1 MPSSSNHECMN
12 TKNTTS
18 LTQQQVS
25 ISPHAQD
32 AHGTVLVV
40 VVAGLIL
47 GTMGVF
53 VIESR
58 QDPMTTVAFRCM
70 FGCLALLC
78 WATMTHRLAELK
90 ISGQALW
97 GVVGAGLLMASSWGL
112 HFAAIARTSIG
123 VSTVVFHIQPFLTM
137 ALGAWL
143 LKEQVTSRQVGLTVL
158 AFIGLDLSTGLLD
171 MGVLKQNYSHDY
183 LVGILLSFIGAM
195 VYAFMPLVAK
205 KLTSVSALALTWWQ
219 CLVGMLLTFWWPL
232 MNGIPPLESLAW
244 LFGLGTIHSGL
255 AYVLMFAGFARLST
269 GRMAVLQFI
278 YPMTAFVVDWLIYDH
293 SLSLWQWLGLL
304 VMGVAIWSVKR
315 GG

>member
-1 MPSSSNHECMN
+1 MN

-18 LTQQQVS
+18 LTQQQMVTA
-25 ISPHAQD
+25 PQAHD
-32 AHGTVLVV
+32 DTHGTVLVV
-40 VVAGLIL
+40 AAGLIL
-47 GTMGVF
+47 GTMGIF
-53 VIESR
+53 VIESG
-58 QDPMTTVAFRCM
+58 QNPMTTVAFRCV

-78 WATMTHRLAELK
+78 WAVMTRRLAELK
-90 ISGQALW
+90 ISGKALW

-112 HFAAIARTSIG
+112 YFAAIARTSIG
-123 VSTVVFHIQPFLTM
+123 MSTVVFHIQPFLTM

-143 LKEQVTSRQVGLTVL
+143 LKEQITRRQVGLTIL
-158 AFIGLDLSTGLLD
+158 ACIGLALSTGLLD
-171 MGVLKQNYSHDY
+171 ASVLKQNMNHDY

-232 MNGIPPLESLAW
+232 LYGMPPLSSLAW
-244 LFGLGTIHSGL
+244 LFGLGAIHSGL

-278 YPMTAFVVDWLIYDH
+278 YPMTAFVVDWVIYNH
-293 SLSLWQWLGLL
+293 SLSLWQWLGLV